1 MLSSLDAPSAR
12 TRDAPPY
19 TAEDLRT
26 SLEETEPFWTKGEA
40 EEEGEEREVRI
51 VDDRA
56 SEETRP
62 KREDDDD
69 DEVSF
74 VHVSEQQYWII
85 A

>member
-1 MLSSLDAPSAR
+1 M
-12 TRDAPPY
+12 
-19 TAEDLRT
+19 
-26 SLEETEPFWTKGEA
+26 
-40 EEEGEEREVRI
+40 
-51 VDDRA
+51 DDRA